1 MLIVQSKRGKSSLW
15 HSHQNGIN
23 TRNLTQTLALT
34 QTLTQTLTLTLT
46 QTLTLTLTLYDQN
59 HMLIIKYTNFIDF
72 WIGVP

>member
-1 MLIVQSKRGKSSLW
+1 MINVNRPIKTRKEFL
-15 HSHQNGIN
+15 IN
-23 TRNLTQTLALT
+23 TRNITQTLALT

-59 HMLIIKYTNFIDF
+59 HMLIIKHTNFIDF